1 MRGIAAL
8 AKQNNGI
15 YFIKLIKLCWNKQR
29 KYMIAMSIAS
39 IPKVFLPFVTLLAL
53 QSILNIAQKNMYTDV
68 VIYIVIYFASLL
80 FSKILETAFDYLQ
93 GIFKVKINYDINCL
107 IIDKSQIMELSD
119 YEDSDTYDRLQR
131 ALNETQS
138 IYQSISSM
146 FIMFN
151 NLITVVG
158 SLLIIILWKWYVVG
172 ILIVVPIISFYFT
185 VMIGK
190 YEFNVMQERISGIR
204 KINYLRNLINDV
216 HSYKENK
223 VLKSDQYLYSKFKA
237 LFEQFI
243 KKDREILGYKS
254 INAIIFNTLETII
267 GVGVIATVIYSLTL
281 RKILIGT
288 ANTYIQCIW
297 NVIKSTDQTINNLA
311 TIYTKSQYLKNLFEF
326 IEDGYGRCDDVC
338 HSETIDIEEIESIQF
353 INVNFRYREELPYVL
368 RDINLKISK
377 DERIVIVGDSG
388 SGKSTFIK
396 LLSNLYSD
404 YEGEILVN
412 GVSLKKINKESLYDK
427 IGIVYQDFVKY
438 EFTLRENLLLGNFD
452 LTEAEININV
462 GNIINKGI
470 LSFGE
475 KLQHDLDTQL
485 GTQFD
490 KGVQLSGGEWQQ
502 VAFARAIMKKSD
514 MLILDEPS
522 SGLDVISE
530 GNMYA
535 ILNEVTNS
543 TLSLLVTH
551 RLYIADKFAQ
561 RALVF
566 KEGKIIEDNT
576 IEKLMSYDSYYKF
589 MLSKTNINEEITK
602 VEV

>member
-1 MRGIAAL
+1 
-8 AKQNNGI
+8 
-15 YFIKLIKLCWNKQR
+15 
-29 KYMIAMSIAS
+29 MIAMFMVS

-53 QSILNIAQKNMYTDV
+53 QSILNLAQKSVYTDV
-68 VIYIVIYFASLL
+68 IIYIVIYFVSLL
-80 FSKILETAFDYLQ
+80 FGKILEVSFDYLQ
-93 GIFKVKINYDINCL
+93 GIFKVNINYDINCL
-107 IIDKSQIMELSD
+107 IIDKSNNLTLLD
-119 YEDSDTYDRLQR
+119 YEDSETYDKLQR
-131 ALNETQS
+131 ALKETQS
-138 IYQSISSM
+138 TFQSISSI
-146 FIMFN
+146 FVIFN

-158 SLLIIILWKWYVVG
+158 SLLIIILWQWYVVG
-172 ILIVVPIISFYFT
+172 ILIIVPIISFYFT

-204 KINYLRNLINDV
+204 KINYLRTLINDV

-243 KKDREILGYKS
+243 KKDRKILRYKS

-267 GVGVIATVIYSLTL
+267 GVGVIAGVIYSLTL
-281 RKILIGT
+281 GKIPIGT

-297 NVIKSTDQTINNLA
+297 NIIKSTDQTINNLA
-311 TIYTKSQYLKNLFEF
+311 NIYTNSQYLRNLFEF
-326 IEDGYGRCDDVC
+326 IEDEDGRYDGISHTD
-338 HSETIDIEEIESIQF
+338 TMDIKQIESIEF
-353 INVNFRYREELPYVL
+353 INVSFRYREELPYVI
-368 RDINLKISK
+368 RDINLKITK

-404 YEGEILVN
+404 YEGKILVN
-412 GVSLKKINKESLYDK
+412 GISLKKINKDSLYDK

-438 EFTLRENLLLGNFD
+438 EFTLKENLLLGNFN
-452 LTEAEININV
+452 LTEDEISKNVRNIM
-462 GNIINKGI
+462 NKGI

-502 VAFARAIMKKSD
+502 VAFTRAVMKKSD

-530 GNMYA
+530 GNMYD
-535 ILNEVTNS
+535 ILNEVTNN
-543 TLSLLVTH
+543 TISLLVTH
-551 RLYIADKFAQ
+551 RLYIADRFAK

-566 KEGKIIEDNT
+566 KDGKIIEDNT
-576 IEKLMSYDSYYKF
+576 IEQLMAYDSYYKF
-589 MLSKTNINEEITK
+589 MLSKTIINEKNIK
-602 VEV
+602 IEV